1 MAINGSTTPLWE
13 QLAIVFL
20 GPPIMA
26 FAWWLLSRGWGKAVQ
41 GGTVSEKTRHRQKL
55 EFWFLLIVMYVIS
68 LGMVFYA
75 SLKR

>member
-1 MAINGSTTPLWE
+1 
-13 QLAIVFL
+13 
-20 GPPIMA
+20 MA

-55 EFWFLLIVMYVIS
+55 EFWFLLIVMYVMS